1 MKTRMIRGERP
12 RLHRTPAQTAASSTM
27 PYASSRFP

>member
-12 RLHRTPAQTAASSTM
+12 RLHRTLRTAASSAT
-27 PYASSRFP
+27 PHAPSRFP